1 MLNITINETH
11 NTALLEPQGQLTAE
25 DFAAAVR
32 IIDPYIEQH
41 AKLHALIIA
50 TEHFPGWDSFA
61 ALLSHLQFVRDHHKK
76 VNKVAI
82 ATNSLLGDF
91 AQQLG
96 AHFIHA
102 EVKSFRYEQREQAK
116 QWAQSP

>member
-50 TEHFPGWDSFA
+50 TEHFPG
-61 ALLSHLQFVRDHHKK
+61 
-76 VNKVAI
+76 
-82 ATNSLLGDF
+82 
-91 AQQLG
+91 
-96 AHFIHA
+96 
-102 EVKSFRYEQREQAK
+102 
-116 QWAQSP
+116 